1 VILGVSILTLFEGGK
16 ATLAKGDD
24 SSPFNLLA
32 DPLSLRLVQAFS
44 EISERRTRHS
54 LVDLVES
61 MKSRKN

>member
-1 VILGVSILTLFEGGK
+1 MTLFEGGK
-16 ATLAKGDD
+16 ATMAKGGDD

-44 EISERRTRHS
+44 EISERRMRHS

-61 MKSRKN
+61 MKARKG